1 MSFRHF
7 RSLAAPF
14 PPCPFL
20 LLSLLVLP
28 LSANIISTPALIVSP
43 FSDNDRPHYPPSA
56 QSMANEAEGTT
67 AFSAPRKADDRTN
80 QTTIVAPEDPIEA
93 GRDLSAAKCAPSKPC
108 KPGLILSVWEPQ
120 EVPPVTRAIR
130 AFVYLVAMAYLFF
143 GVSIISDR
151 FMAAIEVITSQEREM
166 EVTKLTGDKVK
177 VLVRVWNETV
187 SNLTLMA
194 LGSSAPEIL
203 LSVIEI
209 FANNFEAGDLG
220 PSTIVG
226 SAAFNLFII
235 VGICIM
241 VIPSNEIRRIDRVD
255 VFWVTVLWSSF
266 AYVWLFLIL
275 CVFSPNVVDVW
286 EGILTLIFFPLTVAS
301 AFVANK
307 HAKSFGKRILT
318 TKAITS
324 FRHTPRLSKQK
335 RRDSAKSNGN
345 GVSSDT
351 EVALLDQLNGDSN
364 ALVKQKHFLEI
375 IKRLRNENPNLSVAE
390 LQQLASSLIFTE
402 VPKSRAFYRI
412 QAIRRMTGNGDISS
426 KKFREQA
433 QEEQADVLPLQ
444 PDRPKQVTVGFD
456 PVEYCVLENVGTVEL
471 RVTVDRGSLVV
482 PTEVSVNYA
491 TVPDSALEHEDF
503 VPTQGVL
510 TFGPNES
517 TKFIEIGIVDNDEY
531 EDDEQF
537 LVKLTNLDAFCA
549 NNPSQKM
556 PAQFAQQADSATV
569 MIIDDDHGGA
579 FSFTSEV
586 FRVPETQGQ
595 FILEVRRHRGARG
608 TVRIPFTVTEGSAKA
623 GKDFRVHEKELVF
636 LNEQT
641 KAEIH
646 IEIIND
652 DEYEKSEEF
661 FVEMGTPEWRD
672 GKGQVGPKE
681 GQPDGRPILGEH
693 SRCKILITEDK
704 EFKNFVDKMVTNA
717 NVGFLVGTHSWKQQF
732 AEALTVEDIDG
743 DGSFSA
749 KEKALHYVSLFWKL
763 LFALIPPTDYFN
775 GWLTFVVAI
784 FAIGVLT
791 AIIGDVA
798 AMFGCTIGL
807 KDSVTAITLV
817 AMGTSLPDTF
827 ASKTAATNDKTADS
841 SIGNV
846 TGSNAVNVFL
856 GIGLAWAIAA
866 VYHWTNGTPF
876 MVDAGSL
883 ASSVTMFLFG
893 SVVCFG
899 LLQWRRYHPNI
910 GGELGGPSRPKMLS
924 FLVFFLMWL
933 IYIVYSSLVAYCMMP
948 GF

>member
-1 MSFRHF
+1 M
-7 RSLAAPF
+7 A
-14 PPCPFL
+14 
-20 LLSLLVLP
+20 
-28 LSANIISTPALIVSP
+28 I
-43 FSDNDRPHYPPSA
+43 
-56 QSMANEAEGTT
+56 ANEAEVATVYSIPRRAVIFDNRNNRTT
-67 AFSAPRKADDRTN
+67 
-80 QTTIVAPEDPIEA
+80 TTEA
-93 GRDLSAAKCAPSKPC
+93 ALIAAEGEHAKHCQPAKPC
-108 KPGLILSVWEPQ
+108 RPGLILSVWEPQ
-120 EVPPVTRAIR
+120 EVSSLTRMFR
-130 AFVYLVAMAYLFF
+130 ALVYLLAMAYLFF

-151 FMAAIEVITSQEREM
+151 FMAAIEVITSQEREV
-166 EVTKLTGDKVK
+166 ELTKVTGERVK

-194 LGSSAPEIL
+194 LG
-203 LSVIEI
+203 
-209 FANNFEAGDLG
+209 
-220 PSTIVG
+220 VG
-226 SAAFNLFII
+226 SPRGDRGGGDSKQL
-235 VGICIM
+235 IC
-241 VIPSNEIRRIDRVD
+241 
-255 VFWVTVLWSSF
+255 
-266 AYVWLFLIL
+266 L
-275 CVFSPNVVDVW
+275 CFKVW
-286 EGILTLIFFPLTVAS
+286 EAVLTLTFFPLTVAS

-307 HAKSFGKRILT
+307 HAKSFGQRLLT
-318 TKAITS
+318 NKAITS
-324 FRHTPRLSKQK
+324 FRHTPRLGKQK
-335 RRDSAKSNGN
+335 RRDSAKGMANGASND
-345 GVSSDT
+345 V
-351 EVALLDQLNGDSN
+351 EVALLDQLKSDSTSN
-364 ALVKQKHFLEI
+364 SLVQQKRYLDI

-390 LQQLASSLIFTE
+390 LERLASSWIFTE
-402 VPKSRAFYRI
+402 VPKTRAFYRI
-412 QAIRRMTGNGDISS
+412 QAIRRMTGHGDITRTSRS
-426 KKFREQA
+426 R
-433 QEEQADVLPLQ
+433 
-444 PDRPKQVTVGFD
+444 FD
-456 PVEYCVLENVGTVEL
+456 PVEYCVLENAGTVEL

-510 TFGPNES
+510 TFGPNET
-517 TKFIEIGIVDNDEY
+517 TKFVEIGIVDNDEY

-537 LVKLTNLDAFCA
+537 FVKLTNLGAFCA

-556 PAQFAQQADSATV
+556 PAHFAEEADCATV

-586 FRVPETQGQ
+586 FRVPETQGL
-595 FILEVRRHRGARG
+595 FVLEVRRHRGARG
-608 TVRIPFTVTEGSAKA
+608 TVYIPFTVINGTAKA
-623 GKDFRVHEKELVF
+623 GKDFMVYGKDLLF

-646 IEIIND
+646 IEIVND

-661 FVEMGTPEWRD
+661 FVELGTPEWRV
-672 GKGQVGPKE
+672 GKGQVEVKE
-681 GQPDGRPILGEH
+681 GSPDGRPILGEH
-693 SRCKILITEDK
+693 LRCKVVITEDK
-704 EFKNFVDKMVTNA
+704 EFKNFIDKMVTNA
-717 NVGFLVGTHSWKQQF
+717 NVGFLVGTHSWRQQF

-743 DGSFSA
+743 DGSLSL

-763 LFALIPPTDYFN
+763 LFALIPPTDYLN
-775 GWLTFVVAI
+775 GWVTFSVAI

-798 AMFGCTIGL
+798 SMFGCTIGL

-827 ASKTAATNDKTADS
+827 ASKTAAINDKTADS

-866 VYHWTNGTPF
+866 VYHWTRGTPF
-876 MVDAGSL
+876 LVEAGSL
-883 ASSVTMFLFG
+883 ASSVTMFLIG

-910 GGELGGPSRPKMLS
+910 AGELGGPSRAKMFS
-924 FLVFFLMWL
+924 FVVFLTLWL